1 MASPASS
8 LPRIILLALAGAVMA
23 SVMIWAAMQPEDPLS
38 PYIHTDKMRHVVAFA
53 AVGLCAGLM
62 PTPRWRLIG
71 LGGVLAIAVAVEAA
85 QIPVPDRNADIYD
98 LAASAI
104 GAFAGFGMGA
114 AMIWLWDEIRA
125 RVSRPAARSTQ
136 KN

>member
-1 MASPASS
+1 MTRPSQTT
-8 LPRIILLALAGAVMA
+8 PRIALLAILALAMGAVML
-23 SVMIWAAMQPEDPLS
+23 WAAMQADDPLS

-71 LGGVLAIAVAVEAA
+71 LAAVLCFAVAVEVV
-85 QIPVPDRNADIYD
+85 QIPIPDRLADIFD
-98 LAASAI
+98 FAASAL

-114 AMIWLWDEIRA
+114 ALVWLWDEVRGQLSARA
-125 RVSRPAARSTQ
+125 KQGR
-136 KN
+136 